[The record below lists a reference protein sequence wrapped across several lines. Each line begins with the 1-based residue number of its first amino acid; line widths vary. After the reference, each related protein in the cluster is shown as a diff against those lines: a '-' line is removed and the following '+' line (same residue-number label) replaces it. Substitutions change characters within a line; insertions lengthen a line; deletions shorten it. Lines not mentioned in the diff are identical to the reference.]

1 MVEGPKD
8 LMPVSDAF
16 ELTPARKR
24 LILLAT
30 ILGSMIA
37 FVDTSVVNVAL
48 PAIQDDLGGGLL
60 GQQWVANAYL
70 LTEGALLLVGGSLGD
85 VYGQRRVFIAGL
97 IAFAVFSAMC
107 ALAPSVELLVAGRA
121 LQGAAA
127 AALVPMALALIT
139 TTFGQEERGKA
150 IGMWTAWSGV
160 GVAIGPLIGGQLV
173 DLGSWRFIFAINL
186 PLVAVT
192 LALAVAVIPVVGK
205 RSDRRLDLVGAALC
219 SVSVGAMIF
228 GLLQQPT
235 EGWGALTVMLPLA
248 LGAALFAWFL
258 LHEWR
263 SPRPMLPLGL
273 FRRRNFA
280 VGNLETFA
288 MYAGI
293 GLLFFYLVIYLQQVA
308 GFSALKAGVA
318 MMPVTLLMLF
328 FAGYFGGLADRLGP
342 RAFMTAGPLI
352 GAVGLAL
359 LLRLDSDV
367 DFWIDLLPPLLL
379 FSLGLAM
386 TVAPLTA
393 TVLGDVD
400 ELDAG
405 IASGANN
412 AIARLAGMIGIAVVG
427 VLIAAS
433 FAGDLDDRLADAEL
447 SPAGAEVVR
456 EAMSN
461 PLLPPSVVGLPPPEG
476 AAIAAAAEQA
486 SVDSFRL
493 GMGITAA
500 LVAAAGLMGIAIR
513 NPLRPV
519 PSSDCPGGQLAGQPK
534 DAARR
539 PEECEPRELG
549 TPGSKPAAL
558 SA

>member
-139 TTFGQEERGKA
+139 TTFGPEERGKA

-173 DLGSWRFIFAINL
+173 DLGSWRLIFAINL

-433 FAGDLDDRLADAEL
+433 FAGDLDDQLAEAEL

>member
-173 DLGSWRFIFAINL
+173 DLGSWRLIFAINL

>member
-1 MVEGPKD
+1 VTQLREG
-8 LMPVSDAF
+8 DARG
-16 ELTPARKR
+16 LTPARKR
-24 LILLAT
+24 LILLAC
-30 ILGSMIA
+30 ILGSTIA

-85 VYGQRRVFIAGL
+85 VYGQRRLFIAGL
-97 IAFAVFSAMC
+97 IAFAAFSATC

-139 TTFGQEERGKA
+139 TTFGPEERGKA
-150 IGMWTAWSGV
+150 IGAWTAWSGV

-173 DLGSWRFIFAINL
+173 DVGSWRLIFAINL

-192 LALAVAVIPVVGK
+192 LALAVVAIPAIGR
-205 RSDRRLDLVGAALC
+205 RSDRRLDLAGAALC
-219 SVSVGAMIF
+219 SISLGAMIF

-235 EGWGALTVMLPLA
+235 EGWGDVTVLLPLA
-248 LGAALFAWFL
+248 LGAALFAGFL
-258 LHEWR
+258 LHERR
-263 SPRPMLPLGL
+263 SARPMLPLGL

-308 GFSALKAGVA
+308 GFSALETGVA
-318 MMPVTLLMLF
+318 MMPVTLLMLL
-328 FAGYFGGLADRLGP
+328 FAGYFGGVADRLGP
-342 RAFMTAGPLI
+342 RTFMTAGPLI
-352 GAVGLAL
+352 GAAGLAL
-359 LLRLDSDV
+359 LLRLDSEV
-367 DFWIDLLPPLLL
+367 NFWIDLLPGLVL
-379 FSLGLAM
+379 FSFGLAM

-405 IASGANN
+405 VASGTNN
-412 AIARLAGMIGIAVVG
+412 AIARLAGMVAIAVVG
-427 VLIAAS
+427 VLMAAS
-433 FAGDLDDRLADAEL
+433 FAGDLGDKLASGEL
-447 SPAGAEVVR
+447 SPAGSEVVR
-456 EAMSN
+456 EAERN
-461 PLLPPSVVGLPPPEG
+461 PLIRPSVAGLPAAEG
-476 AAIAAAAEQA
+476 AAIVAAAEQA
-486 SVDSFRL
+486 SVESFRL
-493 GMGITAA
+493 GMGITAG
-500 LVAAAGLMGIAIR
+500 LVAVAGVLGAAIR

-519 PSSDCPGGQLAGQPK
+519 SSSDCPGGQLAGQPR

-539 PEECEPRELG
+539 PEECEPRSLD
-549 TPGSKPAAL
+549 TPGAKPASL

>member
-1 MVEGPKD
+1 
-8 LMPVSDAF
+8 
-16 ELTPARKR
+16 
-24 LILLAT
+24 
-30 ILGSMIA
+30 
-37 FVDTSVVNVAL
+37 
-48 PAIQDDLGGGLL
+48 
-60 GQQWVANAYL
+60 
-70 LTEGALLLVGGSLGD
+70 
-85 VYGQRRVFIAGL
+85 
-97 IAFAVFSAMC
+97 
-107 ALAPSVELLVAGRA
+107 
-121 LQGAAA
+121 
-127 AALVPMALALIT
+127 
-139 TTFGQEERGKA
+139 
-150 IGMWTAWSGV
+150 
-160 GVAIGPLIGGQLV
+160 
-173 DLGSWRFIFAINL
+173 
-186 PLVAVT
+186 
-192 LALAVAVIPVVGK
+192 
-205 RSDRRLDLVGAALC
+205 
-219 SVSVGAMIF
+219 
-228 GLLQQPT
+228 
-235 EGWGALTVMLPLA
+235 
-248 LGAALFAWFL
+248 
-258 LHEWR
+258 
-263 SPRPMLPLGL
+263 
-273 FRRRNFA
+273 
-280 VGNLETFA
+280 
-288 MYAGI
+288 
-293 GLLFFYLVIYLQQVA
+293 
-308 GFSALKAGVA
+308 
-318 MMPVTLLMLF
+318 LLMLF

-433 FAGDLDDRLADAEL
+433 FAGDLDDQLAEAEL

-486 SVDSFRL
+486 SVDSVRL

>member
-1 MVEGPKD
+1 
-8 LMPVSDAF
+8 MPESDAS

-24 LILLAT
+24 LILVAC
-30 ILGSMIA
+30 ILGSTIA

-97 IAFAVFSAMC
+97 IAFAVFSATC

-139 TTFGQEERGKA
+139 TTFGPEERGKA
-150 IGMWTAWSGV
+150 IGAWTAWSGV

-173 DLGSWRFIFAINL
+173 DVGSWRLIFAINL
-186 PLVAVT
+186 PLIAVT
-192 LALAVAVIPVVGK
+192 LALALATIPAVGK

-219 SVSVGAMIF
+219 SVSLGAMIF

-235 EGWGALTVMLPLA
+235 EGWGDFTVLLPLA
-248 LGAALFAWFL
+248 LGAALFAGFL
-258 LHEWR
+258 LHERR

-288 MYAGI
+288 MYGGI

-308 GFSALKAGVA
+308 GFSALEAGVA
-318 MMPVTLLMLF
+318 MTPITLLMLF

-352 GAVGLAL
+352 GAAGLAL
-359 LLRLDSDV
+359 LLRLDSEV
-367 DFWIDLLPPLLL
+367 DFWVDLLPGLLL

-405 IASGANN
+405 IASGSNN

-427 VLIAAS
+427 VLMAAN
-433 FAGDLDDRLADAEL
+433 FADGLDDRLSPGEF
-447 SPAGAEVVR
+447 SPAGSEVVR
-456 EAMSN
+456 EAERN
-461 PLLPPSVVGLPPPEG
+461 PLIRPSVAGLPATE
-476 AAIAAAAEQA
+476 ASAIVAAAQQA

-493 GMGITAA
+493 GMGITAG
-500 LVAAAGLMGIAIR
+500 LVAVAGMLGFAIR

-549 TPGSKPAAL
+549 TPGAKPASL

>member
-173 DLGSWRFIFAINL
+173 DLGSWRLIFAINL

-433 FAGDLDDRLADAEL
+433 FAGDLDDQLAEAEL

>member
-1 MVEGPKD
+1 M
-8 LMPVSDAF
+8 

-24 LILLAT
+24 LVLVAC
-30 ILGSMIA
+30 ILGSTIA

-97 IAFAVFSAMC
+97 VAFAVFSATC
-107 ALAPSVELLVAGRA
+107 ALAPSVELLIAGRA

-139 TTFGQEERGKA
+139 TTFGPDERGKA
-150 IGMWTAWSGV
+150 IGAWTAWSGV

-173 DLGSWRFIFAINL
+173 DIGSWRLIFAINL

-192 LALAVAVIPVVGK
+192 LALALAVIPAVGR
-205 RSDRRLDLVGAALC
+205 RSDRRLDLIGAALC
-219 SVSVGAMIF
+219 SVSLGAMIF
-228 GLLQQPT
+228 GLLQQPAK
-235 EGWGALTVMLPLA
+235 GWGDVTVALPLA
-248 LGAALFAWFL
+248 LGAALFASFL

-263 SPRPMLPLGL
+263 SSRPMLPLGL

-280 VGNLETFA
+280 IGNLETFA
-288 MYAGI
+288 MYGGI

-308 GFSALKAGVA
+308 GFSALEAGVA
-318 MMPVTLLMLF
+318 MTPMTLLMLF

-352 GAVGLAL
+352 GAAGLAL
-359 LLRLDSDV
+359 LLRLDGDV
-367 DFWIDLLPPLLL
+367 DFWIDLLPGLLL

-405 IASGANN
+405 IASGSNN

-427 VLIAAS
+427 VLIAAN
-433 FAGDLDDRLADAEL
+433 FADGLGDQLASAEL
-447 SPAGAEVVR
+447 SPDGSNVVR
-456 EAMSN
+456 EAERN
-461 PLLPPSVVGLPPPEG
+461 PLIRPSVAGLPAAEG
-476 AAIAAAAEQA
+476 DAIVAAAQQA

-493 GMGITAA
+493 GMGVTAG
-500 LVAAAGLMGIAIR
+500 LVAVAGMLGLAIR

-519 PSSDCPGGQLAGQPK
+519 PSSDCPGGQFAGQPQ